1 MSLRPFKSNA
11 KAFPELNHTLYFCTT
26 ATILENKFVNILIH
40 SLVFLKS
47 QVVRRRNV
55 VNGIIV
61 YRILG
66 RKKKNSSPFKFIK
79 LFHKNTID
87 HL

>member
-11 KAFPELNHTLYFCTT
+11 KAFPALNHTLYFYTT

-40 SLVFLKS
+40 SLVFPKS

-61 YRILG
+61 YRILE
-66 RKKKNSSPFKFIK
+66 KKKKTVPPLNSLKYLIK
-79 LFHKNTID
+79 IQ
-87 HL
+87 